1 MFAARWNTLSLT
13 LQFSLQINLAE
24 LLYIVCFAILVV
36 VLVDAPAQQIGQ
48 LIIELNFSDPL
59 LPTAKETPASEDAAL
74 DENTQELKSDSPE
87 PVESIWSSDTD
98 AEEEKSSD

>member
-1 MFAARWNTLSLT
+1 MTLL
-13 LQFSLQINLAE
+13 LRFPQQVNLWE
-24 LLYIVCFAILVV
+24 LACIVCFAILVV
-36 VLVDAPAQQIGQ
+36 FLVDSPAQQIGQ

-59 LPTAKETPASEDAAL
+59 LPTAKETPSEDADGNA
-74 DENTQELKSDSPE
+74 DAVAVEESAQPVKPDSPE

>member
-1 MFAARWNTLSLT
+1 MI
-13 LQFSLQINLAE
+13 LQLCLQINLAE
-24 LLYIVCFAILVV
+24 LLCIVCFAILVV

-59 LPTAKETPASEDAAL
+59 LPTAKETPSEDAA
-74 DENTQELKSDSPE
+74 QELKSDSPE

>member
-13 LQFSLQINLAE
+13 LQLFLQINLAE
-24 LLYIVCFAILVV
+24 LLCIVCFAILVV

-59 LPTAKETPASEDAAL
+59 LPTAKETPSEDAAL

>member
-1 MFAARWNTLSLT
+1 M
-13 LQFSLQINLAE
+13 
-24 LLYIVCFAILVV
+24 LVV
-36 VLVDAPAQQIGQ
+36 LLVDSPAQQIGQ

-59 LPTAKETPASEDAAL
+59 LPTAKATPAEDAAV
-74 DENTQELKSDSPE
+74 DESTQQLKSDSPE

>member
-1 MFAARWNTLSLT
+1 MTPLLRLP
-13 LQFSLQINLAE
+13 QQINLWE
-24 LLYIVCFAILVV
+24 LACIVCFAILVV
-36 VLVDAPAQQIGQ
+36 VLVDSPAQQIGQ

-59 LPTAKETPASEDAAL
+59 LPTAKETTSEDAEAV
-74 DENTQELKSDSPE
+74 EESAQPVKPDSPE

>member
-1 MFAARWNTLSLT
+1 MTPLLRLPQQISLWE
-13 LQFSLQINLAE
+13 LAC
-24 LLYIVCFAILVV
+24 IVCFAILVV
-36 VLVDAPAQQIGQ
+36 VLVDSPAQQIGQ

-59 LPTAKETPASEDAAL
+59 LPTAKETTSEDAEANA
-74 DENTQELKSDSPE
+74 DADAVEESAQPVKPDSPE